1 MPDSLVGAKAIEVVL
16 PCSEKGDARGV
27 AIPKRSSR
35 YIEYAKLRWERIRT
49 KIKTRYI
56 VDRLAKIV
64 PRSVIAKSEPHEVV
78 EDHCCS
84 SIHGSVY
91 LFDDPKT
98 GLIWI
103 LLTLGY

>member
-1 MPDSLVGAKAIEVVL
+1 MPDSLVEVKAIEVVL
-16 PCSEKGDARGV
+16 PCSEKGEARGV

-35 YIEYAKLRWERIRT
+35 HIEYAKLPWDRIQT
-49 KIKTRYI
+49 KIKTFDCVPRW
-56 VDRLAKIV
+56 VETV
-64 PRSVIAKSEPHEVV
+64 PRSVIAKSEPHDVV